1 MFKCSDKQIMLIN
14 YDTTFNFIATHI
26 LYIYS
31 IYIYRERQTHRH
43 TDRRTDRQT
52 DREKERERER
62 EGESNSQV

>member
-31 IYIYRERQTHRH
+31 IYIERETDTQTHRQ
-43 TDRRTDRQT
+43 TDRQT
-52 DREKERERER
+52 DRQRERERER
-62 EGESNSQV
+62 KRGRE